1 MAAKTKATTTKSQ
14 AIRNYFKKNPK
25 ALAKDVI
32 PALAKDGFAVTESH
46 VYGIKGKMKL
56 TQRRKAKAVAAS
68 KNGSAAKLKASASK
82 DAPSNSQII
91 REFLTDNPK
100 ASVDE
105 IISTLAAKGTTVKKG
120 LVYFVK
126 GSMKSKKRRAKEK
139 VAKAMVTTTASSNGN
154 AVDALATIKQIK
166 GLAAE
171 LGGLKSLKAL
181 VDALSD

>member
-1 MAAKTKATTTKSQ
+1 MAAKTKPTITKSQ

-32 PALAKDGFAVTESH
+32 PALAEKGFTVTESH

-56 TQRRKAKAVAAS
+56 TQKRKAKTIAAS
-68 KNGSAAKLKASASK
+68 KNGVATKVKATASK
-82 DAPSNSQII
+82 DSPSNSQVI

-105 IISTLAAKGTTVKKG
+105 IISSLAVKGTKVKRG

-126 GSMKSKKRRAKEK
+126 GTLRSKKRRAK
-139 VAKAMVTTTASSNGN
+139 VAKTTVAAAPSSNGTT
-154 AVDALATIKQIK
+154 DALATIKQIQ

-171 LGGLKSLKAL
+171 VGGLKSLKAL
-181 VDALSD
+181 VDALSQ